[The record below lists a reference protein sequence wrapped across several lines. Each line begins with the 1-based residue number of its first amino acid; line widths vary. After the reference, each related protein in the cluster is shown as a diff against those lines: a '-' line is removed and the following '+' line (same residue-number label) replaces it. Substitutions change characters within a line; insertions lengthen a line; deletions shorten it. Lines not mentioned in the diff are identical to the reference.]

1 MKNCYGYVQIKLFL
15 RVQVCS
21 FQSLFLCFIVSY
33 LLFSTFL
40 LLLCCFLVEFKPYF
54 LRYANNEAEFFVDYA
69 KAHTKMSE
77 LGAKFDPPDGIVL
90 D

>member
-1 MKNCYGYVQIKLFL
+1 MITLSSHPFV
-15 RVQVCS
+15 
-21 FQSLFLCFIVSY
+21 
-33 LLFSTFL
+33 TL
-40 LLLCCFLVEFKPYF
+40 LLLHFSVSLVEFKPYF

-77 LGAKFDPPDGIVL
+77 LGAKFDPPGGIVL